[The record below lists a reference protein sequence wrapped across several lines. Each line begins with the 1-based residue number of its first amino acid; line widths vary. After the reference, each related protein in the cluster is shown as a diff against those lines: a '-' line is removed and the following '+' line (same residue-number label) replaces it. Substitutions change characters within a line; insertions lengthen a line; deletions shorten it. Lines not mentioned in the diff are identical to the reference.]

1 MLMLAQNEVFEEQFR
16 LGKIVRV
23 EPLMASMVLQGR
35 VQASLSATVPSRAS
49 TAGVPKVKPQVRR
62 KPFKL
67 PDPMLVLPLREVFI
81 LLPGGTALRAD
92 GHLPSQAM
100 TSKQTNLRVSSP
112 A

>member
-23 EPLMASMVLQGR
+23 EALMASMVLQGR

-49 TAGVPKVKPQVRR
+49 TAGVPKVKTQVRR

-81 LLPGGTALRAD
+81 LLPGGTLRAD

-100 TSKQTNLRVSSP
+100 TSKQTNLCVSSP